1 MTIDKKLINELY
13 DKAVVNP
20 RLRINYD
27 LRNSE
32 LDLSQRMLNAM
43 MPGTKVDI
51 HRHPNSS
58 ESVIIICGS
67 IDEVYYDDKGN
78 EIDRIHLNPEYA
90 QFGCQVPKGVWH
102 AIEVFEPSLIFEA
115 KDGMY
120 GQDGTEFLSSRCAA
134 TAISEEPSMDL
145 NAKIQ
150 SLIEME
156 RHSGS
161 MEVITPLYVS
171 RMLNVPLEEVEKTM
185 KEMGL

>member
-58 ESVIIICGS
+58 IV
-67 IDEVYYDDKGN
+67 
-78 EIDRIHLNPEYA
+78 R
-90 QFGCQVPKGVWH
+90 
-102 AIEVFEPSLIFEA
+102 
-115 KDGMY
+115 
-120 GQDGTEFLSSRCAA
+120 
-134 TAISEEPSMDL
+134 
-145 NAKIQ
+145 
-150 SLIEME
+150 
-156 RHSGS
+156 
-161 MEVITPLYVS
+161 
-171 RMLNVPLEEVEKTM
+171 
-185 KEMGL
+185 